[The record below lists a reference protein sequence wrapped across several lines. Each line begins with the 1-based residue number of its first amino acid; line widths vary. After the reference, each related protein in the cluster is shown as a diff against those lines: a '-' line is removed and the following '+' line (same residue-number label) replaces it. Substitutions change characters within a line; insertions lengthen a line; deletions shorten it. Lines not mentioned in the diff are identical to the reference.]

1 VRKVRQLVAGLAGW
15 ARARLGQSLRNRL
28 ILMTMVAVG
37 LGAFVGSIAVY
48 EVARRSLFDQTDRE
62 LLVIASAQAP
72 VAAAQIASGAMIQT
86 AGFEVE
92 NITLVIVQA
101 NRDVTLASAQTNPLR
116 FGDPEIALARLGNG
130 VRLRTG
136 ERADGTPCRIVS
148 VPLPPTDG
156 LAFGYVLVLGRDLT
170 ATNRTL
176 GLLRLMQGMAGLI
189 GLGLGL
195 GAGIALAR
203 SSLRSIRHLSQG
215 VDRIT
220 QTDRLE
226 PVEVVGDDEVAHLSR
241 SVNSLVGS
249 LSVSRQRQRRLIAD
263 ASHELRTPLT
273 SLRTNVELLIADE
286 NSRMLPQGAR
296 VDILR
301 DIAEQVGEFAA
312 LIGDLVA
319 LSQEAGLKPA
329 GRAPLDFQ
337 SVVERAVARAQRR
350 GPGLVFDVA
359 VEPTL
364 VEGDAA
370 ALERAITNLLDNAV
384 KFSPPGGR
392 ITVRLADHRL
402 TVRDQGPGIADED
415 LPHIF
420 ERFYRSDRSR
430 NTPGTGL
437 GLSIVDH
444 TVQSHGGTVRVERPQ
459 GGGAEF
465 VVWLPAAKDVGD
477 EG

>member
-1 VRKVRQLVAGLAGW
+1 MRRLVGGLAAW
-15 ARARLGQSLRNRL
+15 ARALLGRSLRNRL
-28 ILMTMVAVG
+28 ILLTTVAVA
-37 LGAFVGSIAVY
+37 LGAVVSSITVY
-48 EVARRSLFDQTDRE
+48 QVARRSLYDQLDRE
-62 LLVIASAQAP
+62 LLALATGQAP
-72 VAAAQIASGAMIQT
+72 VTAAQLASGALIPAEGVAVQN
-86 AGFEVE
+86 V
-92 NITLVIVQA
+92 TLMIVQA
-101 NRDVTLASAQTNPLR
+101 NRDVLLTSSQSNPLV
-116 FGDPEIALARLGNG
+116 FGDPEIALARLGSG
-130 VRLRTG
+130 ARLRTSQ
-136 ERADGTPCRIVS
+136 RADGTPYRIVA
-148 VPLPPTDG
+148 VPLTVPTNLDTR
-156 LAFGYVLVLGRDLT
+156 YVLILGRDLT
-170 ATNRTL
+170 ATLRTL
-176 GLLRLMQGMAGLI
+176 SILQLMQWMAGLI
-189 GLGLGL
+189 GLGVGL
-195 GAGIALAR
+195 GAGVALAR
-203 SSLRSIRHLSQG
+203 SSMHSIRRLSHD

-226 PVEVVGDDEVAHLSR
+226 PVTIVGNDEVAHLSR

-249 LSVSRQRQRRLIAD
+249 LSVSRERQRRLIAD

-319 LSQEAGLKPA
+319 LSQEGPKPT
-329 GRAPLDFQ
+329 GRTVLDFRD
-337 SVVERAVARAQRR
+337 VVERAVARAQRR
-350 GPGLVFDVA
+350 GPTLAFDVTLA
-359 VEPTL
+359 PTL

-384 KFSPPGGR
+384 KFSPPAGR
-392 ITVRLADHRL
+392 ITLRLADHRL
-402 TVRDQGPGIADED
+402 SVRDEGPGIADED

-444 TVQSHGGTVRVERPQ
+444 TVQSHGGTVRVERPED
-459 GGGAEF
+459 GGAEF
-465 VVWLPAAKDVGD
+465 VVWLPPARETEDDA
-477 EG
+477 